1 MSFDSALQDRM
12 VKAIPGL
19 RAFARSLCR
28 NRDRADDLLQETLV
42 RAIAGIHTFDQGS
55 NLEAWLCTIM
65 RNSFNNEYS
74 RSKRT
79 VQDEDDRLAET
90 LSVPPE
96 QIGWGIA
103 RDLRAG
109 LGRLSPDQQQALYLV
124 GAAGLSYEEA
134 AEKMGCQPGT
144 IKSRVSRA
152 RTMLAA
158 FMGEDGVD
166 IEKNACRSISREES
180 GVAGTAI
187 DGLF

>member
-1 MSFDSALQDRM
+1 MSFNSALQDRM
-12 VKAIPGL
+12 VKAIPGM
-19 RAFARSLCR
+19 RAFACSLCR
-28 NRDRADDLLQETLV
+28 NRDHADDLLQETLL
-42 RAIAGIHTFDQGS
+42 RAITGIHTFDQGS
-55 NLEAWLCTIM
+55 NFEAWLCTIM
-65 RNSFNNEYS
+65 RNSFKNEYR

-79 VQDEDDRLAET
+79 VQDEDDRLAAT

-96 QIGWGIA
+96 QFGWGIA

-109 LGRLSPDQQQALYLV
+109 LGRLSPDQQQALFLV

-134 AEKMGCQPGT
+134 AEKMGCPPGT

-166 IEKNACRSISREES
+166 IEKNACRAISRAQG

>member
-1 MSFDSALQDRM
+1 MSFESALQDRM

-42 RAIAGIHTFDQGS
+42 RAIAGIHLFKQGS

-65 RNSFNNEYS
+65 RNSFNNECS

-90 LSVPPE
+90 LSVPPD

-109 LGRLSPDQQQALYLV
+109 LGRLSPDQQQALFLV

-134 AEKMGCQPGT
+134 AEKMGCQAGT

-158 FMGEDGVD
+158 FMSEEEVG
-166 IEKNACRSISREES
+166 IEKKAGRFISRPQC
-180 GVAGTAI
+180 GVAGMAH
-187 DGLF
+187 